1 MIGMESEPIHILQWG
16 MTTGLGGI
24 ETFIMNVYRHIDR
37 TKVQFDFL
45 QDHHDGPL
53 YFEDEIQ
60 STGGAIYRVL
70 VPQRDSLIRSRT
82 CLPRFFRQHPE
93 ISGIHMHANFPYA
106 LPLKYAQ
113 RAGVGLRI
121 LHSHNIEEYQHHENP
136 LRALL
141 WDMRGRAI
149 ARDIDRYPTH
159 YFACS
164 DLAANF
170 MFPGKPYTWVRNGI
184 DSARFAYDAAARERV
199 RHDLGVGEHTSVI
212 GFCGGLRP
220 QKNPLFL
227 LQVFERYH
235 AIRPDSMLILVGE
248 GLLRDEIER
257 RVSEMNLGDCV
268 RLLGQRSDV
277 ADLYQAMDAFVLPSV
292 AEGLGIV
299 YIEAQ
304 CAGLPCIGSD
314 GAVPE
319 SARVCDLMHFERLE
333 KGPDAWATLLNDILE
348 HASERKSHA
357 ADVRSAGYEMSDV
370 AMQLQELYMRNAS
383 RS

>member
-1 MIGMESEPIHILQWG
+1 MMAQPIHILQWG

-24 ETFIMNVYRHIDR
+24 ETFIMNVYRHMDR

-45 QDHHDGPL
+45 QDYHDGPL
-53 YFEDEIQ
+53 HFENEIQ
-60 STGGAIYRVL
+60 SMGGHIYRVL

-93 ISGIHMHANFPYA
+93 IMGVHMHANFPYA

-113 RAGVGLRI
+113 RAGIGLRI

-141 WDMRGRAI
+141 WDMRSQAI
-149 ARDIDRYPTH
+149 AKDIDRYPTH

-170 MFPGKPYTWVRNGI
+170 MFPNKPYTWIRNGI
-184 DSARFAYDAAARERV
+184 DRAQFAYNAATREKARRELKLS
-199 RHDLGVGEHTSVI
+199 DHTTVI

-220 QKNPLFL
+220 QKNPMFL
-227 LQVFERYH
+227 MDVFERYH
-235 AIRPDSMLILVGE
+235 AIHPDSVLVMVGD
-248 GLLRDEIER
+248 GPLRDEIER
-257 RVSEMNLGDCV
+257 RIVETNLDGCV

-277 ADLYQAMDAFVLPSV
+277 AELYQAMDAFVLPSV

-304 CAGLPCIGSD
+304 CAGLPCLGSAD
-314 GAVPE
+314 VVPE
-319 SARVCDLMHFERLE
+319 SAQVCDLMHFERLE
-333 KGPDAWATLLNDILE
+333 NGPDAWAARLDDILK
-348 HASERKSHA
+348 HAPERRDRS
-357 ADVRSAGYEMSDV
+357 ADVKAAGYEMSDV
-370 AMQLQELYMRNAS
+370 AAQLQEFYVRNAK

>member
-1 MIGMESEPIHILQWG
+1 MGSQPIHILQWG

-24 ETFIMNVYRHIDR
+24 ETFVMNVYRHMDR

-53 YFEDEIQ
+53 HFEDEIRDM
-60 STGGAIYRVL
+60 GGTVYREL

-82 CLPRFFRQHPE
+82 CMPKFFRQHPE
-93 ISGIHMHANFPYA
+93 IVGVHMHANFPYA

-113 RAGVGLRI
+113 RAGIGLRI

-149 ARDIDRYPTH
+149 AKDIDRYPTH

-170 MFPGKPYTWVRNGI
+170 MFPDNPYTWVRNGI
-184 DSARFAYDAAARERV
+184 DSARFAYNPVTRKRLRGE
-199 RHDLGVGEHTSVI
+199 LGIAEHTSVI

-220 QKNPLFL
+220 QKNPMFL
-227 LQVFERYH
+227 ISMFERYH
-235 AIRPDSMLILVGE
+235 AIHPDSVLILVGE
-248 GLLRDEIER
+248 GILRDEIER
-257 RVSEMNLGDCV
+257 NLAEMNLEDCV
-268 RLLGQRSDV
+268 RLLGQR
-277 ADLYQAMDAFVLPSV
+277 ADAAELYQAMDAFVLPSV

-304 CAGLPCIGSD
+304 CAGLPCLGSA
-314 GAVPE
+314 GVVPA
-319 SARVCDLMHFERLE
+319 SAKVCDLMQFERLE
-333 KGPDAWATLLNDILE
+333 NGPAIWSERLNDMLE
-348 HASERKSHA
+348 NASERTDRTA
-357 ADVRSAGYEMSDV
+357 EVQAAGYEMSDV
-370 AMQLQELYMRNAS
+370 AAQLQEFYIRNAG

>member
-1 MIGMESEPIHILQWG
+1 MESEPIHILQWG

-53 YFEDEIQ
+53 HFEDEIQ
-60 STGGAIYRVL
+60 SMGGAVYRVL

-113 RAGVGLRI
+113 RAGIGLRI

-141 WDMRGRAI
+141 WNMRGQAI

-170 MFPGKPYTWVRNGI
+170 MFPGKPYAWVRNGI
-184 DSARFAYDAAARERV
+184 DSARFAYDAAARGRV
-199 RHDLGVGEHTSVI
+199 RRELGIGEHASVI

-220 QKNPLFL
+220 QKNPMFL
-227 LQVFERYH
+227 LQIFERYH
-235 AIRPDSMLILVGE
+235 AICPDSVLILVGE

-257 RVSEMNLGDCV
+257 RIAEMGLGDCV
-268 RLLGQRSDV
+268 HLLGQRSDV
-277 ADLYQAMDAFVLPSV
+277 AELYQAMDAFVLPSV

-304 CAGLPCIGSD
+304 CAGLPCIGSA

-333 KGPDAWATLLNDILE
+333 SGPDAWAALLNDILE
-348 HASERKSHA
+348 HAPERKSHA
-357 ADVRSAGYEMSDV
+357 VDVQSAGYEMSDV
-370 AMQLQELYMRNAS
+370 VAQLQEFYTRNAK

>member
-1 MIGMESEPIHILQWG
+1 M
-16 MTTGLGGI
+16 
-24 ETFIMNVYRHIDR
+24 DR

-53 YFEDEIQ
+53 HFEDEIR
-60 STGGAIYRVL
+60 SMGGNIYRVL

-82 CLPRFFRQHPE
+82 CLPRFFRQHLE
-93 ISGIHMHANFPYA
+93 IMGVHMHANFPYA

-113 RAGVGLRI
+113 RAGIGLRI

-141 WDMRGRAI
+141 WDMRGHAI
-149 ARDIDRYPTH
+149 AKDIDRYPTH

-170 MFPGKPYTWVRNGI
+170 MFPNKPYTWIRNGI
-184 DSARFAYDAAARERV
+184 HRAQFAYNAATRGKARRELKV
-199 RHDLGVGEHTSVI
+199 SDHTTVI

-227 LQVFERYH
+227 ITMFERYH
-235 AIRPDSMLILVGE
+235 AIRPDSILVMVGD

-257 RVSEMNLGDCV
+257 RTAEMNLNGCV

-277 ADLYQAMDAFVLPSV
+277 AELYQAMDASYYPRS
-292 AEGLGIV
+292 
-299 YIEAQ
+299 
-304 CAGLPCIGSD
+304 PKD
-314 GAVPE
+314 
-319 SARVCDLMHFERLE
+319 
-333 KGPDAWATLLNDILE
+333 WALCT
-348 HASERKSHA
+348 SK
-357 ADVRSAGYEMSDV
+357 
-370 AMQLQELYMRNAS
+370 RNAPDYPASDPPTWS
-383 RS
+383 RSRPRYATSCISNLWKTDRTLGRYDWTTYSGMRPNEEVGAPT

>member
-1 MIGMESEPIHILQWG
+1 MGSQPIHILQWG

-24 ETFIMNVYRHIDR
+24 ETFVMNVYRHMDR

-45 QDHHDGPL
+45 QGYHDGPL
-53 YFEDEIQ
+53 HFEDEIQ
-60 STGGAIYRVL
+60 SMGGTIYRVL

-82 CLPRFFRQHPE
+82 CLPRFFQSHPE
-93 ISGIHMHANFPYA
+93 IAGVHMHANFSYA

-113 RAGVGLRI
+113 RAGIGLRI
-121 LHSHNIEEYQHHENP
+121 LHSHNIEEYQHREDP

-149 ARDIDRYPTH
+149 ARDIDRCPTH

-184 DSARFAYDAAARERV
+184 DTARFAFDAAMRERL
-199 RHDLGVGEHTSVI
+199 RRELGFADHTSVI

-227 LQVFERYH
+227 LEVFERYH
-235 AIRPDSMLILVGE
+235 AINPDSALILVGE
-248 GLLRDEIER
+248 GILRDDIER
-257 RVSEMNLGDCV
+257 RIADGELDGCV
-268 RLLGQRSDV
+268 RLLGQRTDI
-277 ADLYQAMDAFVLPSV
+277 AELYQAMDAFVLPSV

-304 CAGLPCIGSD
+304 CAGLPCLGS
-314 GAVPE
+314 AAVVPE
-319 SARVCDLMHFERLE
+319 SVRVCELMNFERLE
-333 KGPDAWATLLNDILE
+333 SGPAVWV
-348 HASERKSHA
+348 ERLDDMISHA
-357 ADVRSAGYEMSDV
+357 AERRDRSAEVKAAGYEMSDV
-370 AMQLQELYMRNAS
+370 AAQLQEFYMRNGKRA
-383 RS
+383 

>member
-1 MIGMESEPIHILQWG
+1 MSPQPIRILQWG

-24 ETFIMNVYRHIDR
+24 ETFIMNLYRHMDR

-45 QDHHDGPL
+45 QGYHDGPL
-53 YFEDEIQ
+53 HFEDEIQ
-60 STGGAIYRVL
+60 SMGGTIYRVL

-82 CLPRFFRQHPE
+82 CLPRFFQSHPE
-93 ISGIHMHANFPYA
+93 IAGVHMHANFSYA

-113 RAGVGLRI
+113 RAGIGLRI
-121 LHSHNIEEYQHHENP
+121 LHSHNIEEYQHREDP

-141 WDMRGRAI
+141 CDMRGRAI
-149 ARDIDRYPTH
+149 ARDIDRCPTH

-184 DSARFAYDAAARERV
+184 DTARFAFDAATRERL
-199 RHDLGVGEHTSVI
+199 RHELGFADHTSVI

-227 LQVFERYH
+227 LEVFERYH
-235 AIRPDSMLILVGE
+235 AINPDSALILVGE
-248 GLLRDEIER
+248 GILRDDIER
-257 RVSEMNLGDCV
+257 RIADGELDGCV
-268 RLLGQRSDV
+268 RLLGQRTDI
-277 ADLYQAMDAFVLPSV
+277 AELYQAMDAFVLPSV

-304 CAGLPCIGSD
+304 CAGLPCLGS
-314 GAVPE
+314 AAVVPE
-319 SARVCDLMHFERLE
+319 SARVCELMSFERLE
-333 KGPDAWATLLNDILE
+333 NGPEAWA
-348 HASERKSHA
+348 ERLDNMISHA
-357 ADVRSAGYEMSDV
+357 AERRDRSAEVKTAGYEMSDV
-370 AMQLQELYMRNAS
+370 AAQLQKFYMRNGKRA
-383 RS
+383 

>member
-1 MIGMESEPIHILQWG
+1 MSPQPIRILQWG

-24 ETFIMNVYRHIDR
+24 ETFIMNLYRHMDR

-45 QDHHDGPL
+45 QGYHDGPL
-53 YFEDEIQ
+53 HFEDEIQ
-60 STGGAIYRVL
+60 SMGGTIYRVL

-82 CLPRFFRQHPE
+82 CLPRFFQSHPE
-93 ISGIHMHANFPYA
+93 IAGVHMHANFSYA

-113 RAGVGLRI
+113 RAGIGLRI
-121 LHSHNIEEYQHHENP
+121 LHSHNIEEYQHREDP

-149 ARDIDRYPTH
+149 ARDIDRCPTH

-184 DSARFAYDAAARERV
+184 DTARFAFDAATRERL
-199 RHDLGVGEHTSVI
+199 RHELGFADHTSVI

-227 LQVFERYH
+227 LEVFERYH
-235 AIRPDSMLILVGE
+235 AINPDSALILVGE
-248 GLLRDEIER
+248 GILRDDIER
-257 RVSEMNLGDCV
+257 RIADGELDGCV
-268 RLLGQRSDV
+268 RLLGQRTDI
-277 ADLYQAMDAFVLPSV
+277 AELYQAMDAFVLPSV

-304 CAGLPCIGSD
+304 CAGLPCLGS
-314 GAVPE
+314 AAVVPE
-319 SARVCDLMHFERLE
+319 SARVCELMSFERLE
-333 KGPDAWATLLNDILE
+333 NGPEAWA
-348 HASERKSHA
+348 ERLDNMISHA
-357 ADVRSAGYEMSDV
+357 AERRDRSAEVKTAGYEMSDV
-370 AMQLQELYMRNAS
+370 TAQLQKFYMRNGKRA
-383 RS
+383 

>member
-1 MIGMESEPIHILQWG
+1 MNSQPIHILQWG

-24 ETFIMNVYRHIDR
+24 ETFIMNVYRHMDR
-37 TKVQFDFL
+37 AKVQFDFL

-53 YFEDEIQ
+53 QFEDEIRDM
-60 STGGAIYRVL
+60 GGTVYREL

-82 CLPRFFRQHPE
+82 CLPKFFRRHPE
-93 ISGIHMHANFPYA
+93 IVGVHMHANFPYA

-113 RAGVGLRI
+113 RAGIELRV

-141 WDMRGRAI
+141 WDMRGRSI
-149 ARDIDRYPTH
+149 AKDIDRYPTH

-170 MFPGKPYTWVRNGI
+170 MFPDKPYTWVRNGI
-184 DSARFAYDAAARERV
+184 DSARFAYNPAVRKRLREE
-199 RHDLGVGEHTSVI
+199 LGIAEHTSVI

-220 QKNPLFL
+220 QKNPIFL
-227 LQVFERYH
+227 LNMFERYH
-235 AIRPDSMLILVGE
+235 AIHPDSVLILVGD
-248 GLLRDEIER
+248 GLLREDIER
-257 RVSEMNLGDCV
+257 NVTEMNLEGCV
-268 RLLGQRSDV
+268 RLLGQR
-277 ADLYQAMDAFVLPSV
+277 ADAAELYQAMDAFVLPSV

-304 CAGLPCIGSD
+304 CAGLPCLGSA
-314 GAVPE
+314 GVVPE

-333 KGPDAWATLLNDILE
+333 SGPEIWAERLNDMLE
-348 HASERKSHA
+348 NASERKDRTA
-357 ADVRSAGYEMSDV
+357 EVQAKGYEMSDV
-370 AMQLQELYMRNAS
+370 AAQLQEFYIRNAG

>member
-1 MIGMESEPIHILQWG
+1 MNSQPIHILQWG

-24 ETFIMNVYRHIDR
+24 ETFIMNVYRHMDR

-45 QDHHDGPL
+45 QDRNDGPL
-53 YFEDEIQ
+53 QFEDEIRDM
-60 STGGAIYRVL
+60 GGTVYREL

-82 CLPRFFRQHPE
+82 CLLKFFRQHPE
-93 ISGIHMHANFPYA
+93 IVGVHMHANFPYA

-113 RAGVGLRI
+113 RAGIGLRV

-141 WDMRGRAI
+141 WDMRGRSI
-149 ARDIDRYPTH
+149 AKDIDRYPTH

-170 MFPGKPYTWVRNGI
+170 MFPDKPYTWVRNGI
-184 DSARFAYDAAARERV
+184 DSARFAYNPAVRKRLREE
-199 RHDLGVGEHTSVI
+199 LGIAEHTSVI

-220 QKNPLFL
+220 QKNPMFL
-227 LQVFERYH
+227 LSMFERYH
-235 AIRPDSMLILVGE
+235 AIHPDSVLILVGD
-248 GLLRDEIER
+248 GLLREDIER
-257 RVSEMNLGDCV
+257 NVTEMNLEGCV
-268 RLLGQRSDV
+268 RLLGQR
-277 ADLYQAMDAFVLPSV
+277 ADAAELYQAMDAFVLPSV

-304 CAGLPCIGSD
+304 CAGLPCLGSA
-314 GAVPE
+314 GVVPE

-333 KGPDAWATLLNDILE
+333 SGPETWAERLNDMLE
-348 HASERKSHA
+348 NASERKDRTSEVQA
-357 ADVRSAGYEMSDV
+357 KGYEMSDV
-370 AMQLQELYMRNAS
+370 AASLQEFYIRNAG

>member
-1 MIGMESEPIHILQWG
+1 MSPQPIRILQWG

-24 ETFIMNVYRHIDR
+24 ETFIMNLYRHMDR

-45 QDHHDGPL
+45 QGYHDGPL
-53 YFEDEIQ
+53 HFEDEIQ
-60 STGGAIYRVL
+60 SMGGTIYRVL

-82 CLPRFFRQHPE
+82 CLPRFFQSHPE
-93 ISGIHMHANFPYA
+93 IAGVHMHANFSYA

-113 RAGVGLRI
+113 RAGIGLRI
-121 LHSHNIEEYQHHENP
+121 LHSHNIEEYQHREDP

-149 ARDIDRYPTH
+149 ARDIDRCPTH

-184 DSARFAYDAAARERV
+184 DTARFAFDAATRERL
-199 RHDLGVGEHTSVI
+199 RHELGFADHTSVI

-227 LQVFERYH
+227 LEVFERYH
-235 AIRPDSMLILVGE
+235 AINPDSALILVGE
-248 GLLRDEIER
+248 GILRDDIER
-257 RVSEMNLGDCV
+257 RIADGELDGCV
-268 RLLGQRSDV
+268 RLLGQRTDI
-277 ADLYQAMDAFVLPSV
+277 AELYQAMDAFVLPSV

-304 CAGLPCIGSD
+304 CAGLPCLGS
-314 GAVPE
+314 AAVVPE
-319 SARVCDLMHFERLE
+319 SARVCELMSFERLE
-333 KGPDAWATLLNDILE
+333 NGPEAWA
-348 HASERKSHA
+348 ERLDNMISHA
-357 ADVRSAGYEMSDV
+357 AERRDRSAEVKTAGYEMSGV
-370 AMQLQELYMRNAS
+370 AAQLQKFYMRNGKRA
-383 RS
+383 

>member
-1 MIGMESEPIHILQWG
+1 MGSQPIHILQWG

-24 ETFIMNVYRHIDR
+24 ETFVMNVYRHMDR

-45 QDHHDGPL
+45 QGYHDGPL
-53 YFEDEIQ
+53 HFEDEIQ
-60 STGGAIYRVL
+60 SMGGTIYRVL

-82 CLPRFFRQHPE
+82 GLPRFFQSHPE
-93 ISGIHMHANFPYA
+93 IAGVHMHANFSYA

-113 RAGVGLRI
+113 RAGIGLRI
-121 LHSHNIEEYQHHENP
+121 LHSHNIEEYQHREDP

-149 ARDIDRYPTH
+149 ARDIDRCPTH

-184 DSARFAYDAAARERV
+184 DTARFAFDAAMRERL
-199 RHDLGVGEHTSVI
+199 RRELGFADHTSVI

-227 LQVFERYH
+227 LEVFERYH
-235 AIRPDSMLILVGE
+235 AINPDSALILVGE
-248 GLLRDEIER
+248 GILRDDIER
-257 RVSEMNLGDCV
+257 RIADGELDGCV
-268 RLLGQRSDV
+268 RLLGQRTDI
-277 ADLYQAMDAFVLPSV
+277 AELYQAMDAFVLPSV

-304 CAGLPCIGSD
+304 CAGLPCLGS
-314 GAVPE
+314 AAVVPE
-319 SARVCDLMHFERLE
+319 SARVCELMNFERLE
-333 KGPDAWATLLNDILE
+333 SGPAVWV
-348 HASERKSHA
+348 ERLDDMISHA
-357 ADVRSAGYEMSDV
+357 AERRDRSAEVKAAGYEMSDV
-370 AMQLQELYMRNAS
+370 AAQLQEFYMRNGKRA
-383 RS
+383 